1 MRRSIAA
8 TAVAM
13 GMALSVMSVATS
25 SASDGGK
32 STPDTPTAAQQAGR
46 VLDRAQ
52 DILSGKAD
60 NGTAKRPEATLAL
73 RDLFVSLPL
82 LDSTQRRQADGILAR
97 PTGGPNDP
105 NGDGYTVPAR
115 KKCKGNF
122 CIHWVTST
130 LDAPPSTSWVKK
142 NLKTMNKVWHHEV
155 GKMNYRKPVKDGHR
169 GGNKKFDVYLKELG
183 SEGLYGYCAPERRK
197 RGTKWLASG
206 YCVLDNDF
214 AAAQYGAPPMQSLR
228 VTAAH
233 EFFHAIQ
240 FGYDYKE
247 DPWFMEATAT
257 WMEERFAD
265 GVNDNRQ
272 YLPYGQ
278 VKLAGTSLDVFKPGG
293 FNQYGNWPFF
303 EFLSSHFG
311 PDTIH
316 QAWNKAGAS
325 YGLPDKSS
333 MKAVSSVLRHHGGLK
348 AVFARYAAGNTVPGA
363 TYPEGKRWP
372 HAAFS
377 KHWRL
382 SKEHKKESAGFKI
395 NHLASRNV
403 LVKPKPSL
411 RNKGWKLRVVVNGPR
426 RKSAPTAYIIVNR
439 KHGHSIKRA
448 VHLNKRGSGKA
459 KVPFS
464 RKKVNGVTIT
474 MANAST
480 RYSCWKQ
487 TYFSCQGKPKDQGR
501 KYHLTVVAVRH
512 KHKHH
517 HHHH

>member
-25 SASDGGK
+25 SATDGGK
-32 STPDTPTAAQQAGR
+32 STPDTSAGQDLAARQAGQA
-46 VLDRAQ
+46 LSRAQ

-60 NGTAKRPEATLAL
+60 NGTAKRVEATLAL
-73 RDLFVSLPL
+73 RDLFVSLPS
-82 LDSTQRRQADGILAR
+82 LDTTQRQQAHRALAR
-97 PTGGPNDP
+97 PTDGASDP
-105 NGDGYTVPAR
+105 NGDGYAVPAVR
-115 KKCKGNF
+115 KCKGSF
-122 CIHWVTST
+122 CMHWVTST
-130 LDAPPSTSWVKK
+130 ADAPPSKAWVMK
-142 NLKTMNKVWHHEV
+142 NLKTMNQVWHLEV
-155 GKMNYRKPVKDGHR
+155 GKLNYRKPVKDRHR

-183 SEGLYGYCAPERRK
+183 SEGLYGYCAPEYRK
-197 RGTKWLASG
+197 PGTKWLASG

-214 AAAQYGAPPMQSLR
+214 AQAQYGAPPVQSLR

-240 FGYDYKE
+240 FGYDYHE

-278 VKLAGTSLDVFKPGG
+278 VKQPGSSLDVFNPQG

-311 PDTIH
+311 KNTVH
-316 QAWNKAGAS
+316 QIWNKAGAS
-325 YGLPDKSS
+325 YGLPNQSS

-348 AVFARYAAGNTVPGA
+348 GVFARYAAGNTAPGSS
-363 TYPEGKRWP
+363 YPEGKSWP
-372 HAAFS
+372 SATIAKHWHLTQARKKAGAAFT
-377 KHWRL
+377 
-382 SKEHKKESAGFKI
+382 I
-395 NHLASRNV
+395 NHLSSRNA
-403 LVKPKPSL
+403 LVNPTASL
-411 RNKGWKLRVVVNGPR
+411 KKKSWMLRVVVNGPS
-426 RKSAPTAYIIVNR
+426 RKAAPAAYIIVKR

-448 VHLNKRGSGKA
+448 VHLNKKGHGKA

-464 RKKVNGVTIT
+464 SKKVKGVTIT
-474 MANAST
+474 LANAST
-480 RYSCWKQ
+480 RYNCWER
-487 TYFSCQGKPKDQGR
+487 TYYSCQGRPKDQGS
-501 KYHLTVVAVRH
+501 KYHLTVVAF
-512 KHKHH
+512 KHKR
-517 HHHH
+517 